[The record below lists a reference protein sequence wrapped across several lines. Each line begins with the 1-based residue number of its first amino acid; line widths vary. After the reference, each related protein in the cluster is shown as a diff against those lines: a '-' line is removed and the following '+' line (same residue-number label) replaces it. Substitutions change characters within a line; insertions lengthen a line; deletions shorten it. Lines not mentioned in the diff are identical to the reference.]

1 MKKICWCRTRTIQL
15 TPAGVRRGSVLFNFM
30 SWSDRVWVEFALIC
44 FLLGFGYS
52 VYSLA
57 TEKFLTPRI
66 TFFAICAGFLFET
79 IYLFVRGQE
88 IGRCPITNRFEVIVF
103 MTWSMVLI
111 YLVIGSAYRLSLMG
125 AFTAPVASGLLIVAV
140 LLPPADSLTRRI
152 KVNPWLEAHTS
163 FSMVACGAFALACV
177 AGVMYLF
184 QEGQLKTRQPGS
196 IFFRLPPITALSV
209 ANSPLL
215 WLGFALFSVGLGTG
229 FLIGAR
235 INWIQAVWSI
245 LVWCLY
251 GGILIA
257 RIRHAMAAKWIAM
270 LSIVAFSLLLGTF
283 WGIRF
288 ISERP
293 SL

>member
-1 MKKICWCRTRTIQL
+1 
-15 TPAGVRRGSVLFNFM
+15 M
-30 SWSDRVWVEFALIC
+30 SWSDRVWIDLALAC
-44 FLLGFGYS
+44 FLLGSGCS

-57 TEKFLTPRI
+57 TGKFLTRRI

-79 IYLFVRGQE
+79 IYLFVRGHE
-88 IGRCPITNRFEVIVF
+88 IGRCPITNRFEVIAF

-111 YLVIGSAYRLSLMG
+111 YLVIGPAYRLSLMG
-125 AFTAPVASGLLIVAV
+125 AFTAPVASALLAIAV
-140 LLPPADSLTRRI
+140 LLPQTGSTVSKI

-163 FSMVACGAFALACV
+163 FSMVACGAFALACI

-184 QEGQLKTRQPGS
+184 QESQLKTRQPGS
-196 IFFRLPPITALSV
+196 IFFRLPPITALSI
-209 ANSPLL
+209 ANSRLL
-215 WLGFALFSVGLGTG
+215 WLGFGLFTIGLGTG
-229 FLIGAR
+229 FLIGTR
-235 INWIQAVWSI
+235 INWIQAGWSI
-245 LVWCLY
+245 LVWCVY

-257 RIRHAMAAKWIAM
+257 RMRHAVAAKWIAA

-293 SL
+293 AL